1 MVLPTLKGLIVQE
14 DDTSFDSDRW
24 ILLQWLL
31 GVDEN
36 EISAIKESADS
47 KFIRVVTLTVKFL
60 LLVSVI
66 CKILIKPII
75 LTD

>member
-1 MVLPTLKGLIVQE
+1 MVLPTLKDIIVQE
-14 DDTSFDSDRW
+14 DDTSFDMDRW
-24 ILLQWLL
+24 FLLQWLL
-31 GVDEN
+31 DVDEN

-66 CKILIKPII
+66 CHKKPIV
-75 LTD
+75 LTN